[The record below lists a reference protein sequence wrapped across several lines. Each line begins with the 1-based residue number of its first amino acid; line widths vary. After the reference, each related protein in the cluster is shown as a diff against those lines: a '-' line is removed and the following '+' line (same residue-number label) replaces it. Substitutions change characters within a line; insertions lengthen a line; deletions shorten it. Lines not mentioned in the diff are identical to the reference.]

1 MRYEKAGAERD
12 GGMNQSVARPGYKR
26 SLDLARFVAAF
37 GIVWDHARAPYA
49 DVGYTALALFLIL
62 ASFLAMGSYERNGGP
77 GFWATRAKRIAVPW
91 LFWCAAYRIVY
102 EVVSDQP
109 FALLSE
115 PFTLLIGPSI
125 HLWFL
130 PFDMLALLLIPV
142 LSKWL
147 RTPQDLMFACLG
159 LILVALPMGW
169 LHAQI
174 GIAGWFVSL
183 GNAPQP
189 LPQWYYSLP
198 IFLYGALAAAGHR
211 MGCIWM
217 PLLTAT
223 VISGALLVA
232 APEFASIQIILAALV
247 FEALWRITI
256 TGQWPTKLASF
267 AFGIY
272 LMHPAFMLVAFKLFG
287 PDVDRTAAALFTF
300 FGAWLGTAIFLRI
313 PALARFC

>member
-1 MRYEKAGAERD
+1 
-12 GGMNQSVARPGYKR
+12 MNQDGPKPGYKR

-49 DVGYTALALFLIL
+49 DVGYTALALFLVL
-62 ASFLAMGSYERNGGP
+62 ASFLGMGSYERNGGP
-77 GFWATRAKRIAVPW
+77 GFWIMRAKRIAIPW
-91 LFWCAAYRIVY
+91 LFWCAVYRVIY
-102 EVVSDQP
+102 EVVWDHP

-130 PFDMLALLLIPV
+130 PFDIIALLLIP
-142 LSKWL
+142 LLAQWL
-147 RTPQDLMFACLG
+147 RTQRDLMTACLL
-159 LILVALPMGW
+159 LIAVALPLGW
-169 LHAQI
+169 LHAQV
-174 GIAGWFVSL
+174 GLAGWFISM

-211 MGCIWM
+211 MGVVWM
-217 PLLTAT
+217 PLAAAT
-223 VISGALLVA
+223 VISAALFVA
-232 APEFASIQIILAALV
+232 VPEFASVQMILAALV
-247 FEALWRITI
+247 FEAVWRVTI
-256 TGQWPTKLASF
+256 NGTWPTKLASY

-287 PDVDRTAAALFTF
+287 PDIDRTAAALFTF
-300 FGAWLGTAIFLRI
+300 FAAWIGTAIFQRI

>member
-1 MRYEKAGAERD
+1 MNT
-12 GGMNQSVARPGYKR
+12 GGTKPVYRR

-62 ASFLAMGSYERNGGP
+62 ASFLGMGSYERSGGP
-77 GFWATRAKRIAVPW
+77 GFWATRARRIAIPW
-91 LFWCAAYRIVY
+91 LFWCAVYRVLY
-102 EVVSDQP
+102 EVVSDEP

-130 PFDMLALLLIPV
+130 PFDMIALLLIPV
-142 LSKWL
+142 LSQWL
-147 RTPQDLMFACLG
+147 RTPRDLQIACFLLVG
-159 LILVALPMGW
+159 VALPLGW

-174 GIAGWFVSL
+174 GLAGWFVSL

-211 MGCIWM
+211 LGLAWM
-217 PLLTAT
+217 PLAAAT
-223 VISGALLVA
+223 VISTALLVA
-232 APEFASIQIILAALV
+232 ALEFASVQMILAALV
-247 FEALWRITI
+247 FEVLWRINLSGT
-256 TGQWPTKLASF
+256 WATKLASY

-272 LMHPAFMLVAFKLFG
+272 LMHPAFMLVAFKFFG
-287 PDVDRTAAALFTF
+287 PDVDRAAAALFTF
-300 FGAWLGTAIFLRI
+300 FGAWIGTAIFQRI

>member
-1 MRYEKAGAERD
+1 
-12 GGMNQSVARPGYKR
+12 MNQDRPKPGYKR

-49 DVGYTALALFLIL
+49 DVGYTALALFLVL
-62 ASFLAMGSYERNGGP
+62 ASFLGMGSYERNGGA
-77 GFWATRAKRIAVPW
+77 GFWISRAKRIAIPW
-91 LFWCAAYRIVY
+91 LFWCAVYRVIY
-102 EVVSDQP
+102 EVVWDHP

-130 PFDMLALLLIPV
+130 PFDIIALLLIP
-142 LSKWL
+142 LLAQWL
-147 RTPQDLMFACLG
+147 RTPRDLIIACLL
-159 LILVALPMGW
+159 LIAVALPLGW
-169 LHAQI
+169 LHAQV
-174 GIAGWFVSL
+174 GLAGWFISM

-211 MGCIWM
+211 MGVVWM
-217 PLLTAT
+217 PLAAAT
-223 VISGALLVA
+223 VISAALFVA
-232 APEFASIQIILAALV
+232 VPEFASVQMLLAALV
-247 FEALWRITI
+247 FEAVWRVTI
-256 TGQWPTKLASF
+256 NGTWPTKLASY

-300 FGAWLGTAIFLRI
+300 FAAWIGTAIFKRI

>member
-1 MRYEKAGAERD
+1 
-12 GGMNQSVARPGYKR
+12 MNQSGAKPGYKR

-49 DVGYTALALFLIL
+49 DVGYTALALFLVL
-62 ASFLAMGSYERNGGP
+62 ASFLGMGSYARNGGP
-77 GFWATRAKRIAVPW
+77 GFWATRAKRIAIPW
-91 LFWCAAYRIVY
+91 LFWCAAYRVVY
-102 EVVSDQP
+102 EVVSDAP

-130 PFDMLALLLIPV
+130 PFDMIALLLIPL
-142 LSKWL
+142 LSNWL
-147 RTPQDLMFACLG
+147 RSPRDLTIACFL
-159 LILVALPMGW
+159 LIAVALPLGW

-174 GIAGWFVSL
+174 GLAGWFVSL

-211 MGCIWM
+211 MDVAWM
-217 PLLTAT
+217 PLAAAA
-223 VISGALLVA
+223 VISAALLVA
-232 APEFASIQIILAALV
+232 APEFASVQMILAALV
-247 FEALWRITI
+247 FEVIWRVKINGT
-256 TGQWPTKLASF
+256 WPTTLARY

-272 LMHPAFMLVAFKLFG
+272 LMHPAFMLLAFKLFG
-287 PDVDRTAAALFTF
+287 ADVDRSAAALFTF
-300 FGAWLGTAIFLRI
+300 FGAWLGTAMFLRI